1 MPDRIL
7 VVEDEPL
14 LLDTVVE
21 ELEERDFVVMGAS
34 GGQEALGLL
43 DRHAF
48 DALLTDI
55 RLPGGI
61 DGWTIAGKAQERF
74 PGLAIVYMS
83 GYAPDPGRAVPP
95 GVLLQKPFAIDAL
108 VSTLRRALD
117 AKQRQ

>member
-14 LLDTVVE
+14 LLDTVVA
-21 ELEERDFVVMGAS
+21 ELEDLDFAVAGVS
-34 GGQEALGLL
+34 GGLQAFELLGQ
-43 DRHAF
+43 HAF

-61 DGWTIAGKAQERF
+61 DGWTIATQARERF
-74 PGLAIVYMS
+74 PDIAIVYMS
-83 GYAPDPGRAVPP
+83 GYAPDPGRAVPT

-108 VSTLRRALD
+108 VSALRGALSARAG
-117 AKQRQ
+117 R

>member
-14 LLDTVVE
+14 LLDTVVA
-21 ELEERDFVVMGAS
+21 ELEDRAFAVAGAS
-34 GGQEALGLL
+34 GGPEAFGLL
-43 DRHAF
+43 AERSF

-61 DGWTIAGKAQERF
+61 DGWTIAAQARERF
-74 PGLAIVYMS
+74 PDIAIVYMS

-108 VSTLRRALD
+108 VNALRRALD
-117 AKQRQ
+117 ARAGR